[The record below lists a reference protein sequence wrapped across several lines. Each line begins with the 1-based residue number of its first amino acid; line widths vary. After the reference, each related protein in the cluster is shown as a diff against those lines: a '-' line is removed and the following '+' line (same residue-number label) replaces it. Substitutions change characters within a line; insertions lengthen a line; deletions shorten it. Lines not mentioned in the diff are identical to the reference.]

1 MRKHI
6 GALRAE
12 AFTERADDDVRG
24 GESTL
29 LFLQTGTR
37 RTIPARGV
45 GFVEY
50 PAEAE
55 TLPQGSQA
63 LQVGAITVHGVD
75 GFRNDEDHA
84 IQGGLLVQHEL
95 KCIEV
100 IMGEATEPGA
110 RGHDA
115 VEHARVDE
123 SVGEDEVSLFRQA
136 AEDGGVGREAG
147 VHYEPVR
154 ITLPSGEGVLEF
166 LVNLGVTGDER
177 RSGRRRTPFLERSH
191 PGGDDRGVAC
201 EAEVIVISEIDT
213 GVGRSACGQLT
224 AQRRP
229 FALGEGL
236 TQALQQGFVHRGRK
250 WKRADFSPLPD
261 SPSSGIQDSA
271 RPARFAAAT
280 SFEGFLIALSQ
291 TPMGPS

>member
-1 MRKHI
+1 M
-6 GALRAE
+6 E
-12 AFTERADDDVRG
+12 
-24 GESTL
+24 
-29 LFLQTGTR
+29 
-37 RTIPARGV
+37 
-45 GFVEY
+45 
-50 PAEAE
+50 
-55 TLPQGSQA
+55 
-63 LQVGAITVHGVD
+63 
-75 GFRNDEDHA
+75 
-84 IQGGLLVQHEL
+84 HEL
-95 KCIEV
+95 ERIEV

-115 VEHARVDE
+115 VEHTRVDE
-123 SVGEDEVSLFRQA
+123 SVGEDEVPLLRQA
-136 AEDGGVGREAG
+136 TEDGGVGREAG
-147 VHYEPVR
+147 VHYEAMLIP
-154 ITLPSGEGVLEF
+154 LPSGEGVLEF
-166 LVNLGVTGDER
+166 LVNLGVTGDQR
-177 RSGRRRTPFLERSH
+177 RSRRGRTPFVQCGDA
-191 PGGDDRGVAC
+191 GGDDRWVAR
-201 EAEVIVISEIDT
+201 EAEVIVIGQIDA
-213 GVGRSACGQLT
+213 GFRRSASGQLT